1 VERRNAGFSLLELTI
16 ALALTLAIM
25 TAIFTLLQPAHGA
38 FTMQPEAA
46 DMQQRLRVAVD
57 TLTHDLMMAGA
68 GAYVSGHTG
77 SLSGSFPPVLP
88 FRRATGG
95 SDAAG
100 TFRHDAMTLIYV
112 PTTAAQT
119 TLVADLE
126 PGSFTMRVAPLAG
139 CAGGVN
145 LCSFSEGMTVLAYDD
160 AGAFQTFTVAGVVE
174 PTSELRTTAPP
185 STAYRAGTPVAEV
198 QVHTYYLKTDAPTQ
212 TFQLIRYDDTA
223 NADVPVLD
231 HVVGLAFDY
240 YGDPMRADTRTQL
253 SAAELTDGPWHPDVA
268 SPGRW
273 DADLLRIRT
282 VGVTVRLEAAL
293 AALRGPAGV
302 LFTNGG
308 TATDASKWLPD
319 QEIRFHVSPRN
330 LNLRR

>member
-1 VERRNAGFSLLELTI
+1 VLRRNAGFSLLELTI
-16 ALALTLAIM
+16 AIALTLAMM
-25 TAIFTLLQPAHGA
+25 TSIFTLLQPAHGA

-57 TLTHDLMMAGA
+57 TLTHDLLMAGA

-77 SLSGSFPPVLP
+77 SLNGSFPPVLP
-88 FRRATGG
+88 FRRGTGG

-100 TFRHDAMTLIYV
+100 TFRPDTMTLIYV

-126 PGSFTMRVAPLAG
+126 PGSLTMRVAPLGG
-139 CAGGVN
+139 CAAGAT
-145 LCSFSEGMTVLAYDD
+145 LCSFSAGMTVLAYDD
-160 AGAFQTFTVAGVVE
+160 GGAFQTFTVAGVVE
-174 PTSELRTTAPP
+174 PASELRTTAPP
-185 STAYRAGTPVAEV
+185 STGYRAGTPVAEA
-198 QVHTYYLKTDAPTQ
+198 QLHAYYLKADAATQ
-212 TFQLIRYDDTA
+212 TFQLIRYDDA

-231 HVVGLAFDY
+231 HVVGLAVDY
-240 YGDPMRADTRTQL
+240 YGDPMRAGTLTQL
-253 SAAELTDGPWHPDVA
+253 SAADFSDGPWLPDAA
-268 SPGRW
+268 SPDRW

-308 TATDASKWLPD
+308 TAIDASKWIPD